1 MKNLAFS
8 INQKIFNSYSLVYL
22 VNLHGVSQRSG
33 KTQDEVN
40 KQGKEAEARRSDE
53 TECRVLD
60 CGFEEQLFRFC
71 RTITYRLT
79 PELLA

>member
-1 MKNLAFS
+1 MKNRDKNNLYSAQYQLAS
-8 INQKIFNSYSLVYL
+8 P
-22 VNLHGVSQRSG
+22 HGSSQRSG
-33 KTQDEVN
+33 KTQDEAN
-40 KQGKEAEARRSDE
+40 KQGKEAEARRNDE